1 MRAVFAAVMRRPRRR
16 RTRPFFAALQRP
28 PSLRALK
35 VFPRKN
41 KEPAIPACAPICAE
55 KNGWKIFAE
64 GKLFRGSA
72 LQKNFFLCGGHFD
85 GHFFNARQIFYSFRA
100 PQTKIRAITRL
111 RQKIPRRHQLPPPS
125 KSQEPSRARLP
136 KSQSSHKRKNALAKR
151 NKKHKRR
158 LTKIPLKFNCPNS
171 PPQTKIRAITRLR
184 QKIPRRRQ
192 LPLPHKIA
200 RTDAHAR
207 LS

>member
-1 MRAVFAAVMRRPRRR
+1 MRPDLRRKKRLENFCRRKAFSRLGAA
-16 RTRPFFAALQRP
+16 
-28 PSLRALK
+28 K
-35 VFPRKN
+35 K
-41 KEPAIPACAPICAE
+41 
-55 KNGWKIFAE
+55 
-64 GKLFRGSA
+64 
-72 LQKNFFLCGGHFD
+72 FFLCGGHFD